1 LKTCAEGNLNT
12 VHFFDIADLNS
23 VQEGGESMTVTN
35 PARDRQEAMRQ
46 RILDAARDILL
57 SEGFRGLSIRTIS
70 ASVGCSVGTIYNYF
84 SDFDDVVLHLNA
96 ETIRALDEVLRAAC
110 AEPPVRHPAALV
122 DAYFDFLHANDAA
135 WRALFEHHV
144 DAGYT
149 LPGWYRSVIDMTV
162 AHVVEAFGPLLP
174 DMGQADRAELIV
186 GLWAGLHGLASL
198 DREGKLATVATGGS
212 ARATGHL
219 LVKTALRGAGWRG

>member
-1 LKTCAEGNLNT
+1 
-12 VHFFDIADLNS
+12 
-23 VQEGGESMTVTN
+23 MTVTN
-35 PARDRQEAMRQ
+35 LARDRQQAMRQ

-84 SDFDDVVLHLNA
+84 ADFDDVVLHLNA
-96 ETIRALDEVLRAAC
+96 ETISRLDEVLRAAC
-110 AEPPVRHPAALV
+110 AEPPVRRPAALV